1 VSRTDRDIQ
10 APQSGKETIMETKAR
25 LAGKIVLAAL
35 LMVMAA
41 GMVQAQQY
49 PQSGKPYFC
58 RWGAAGKSLVTLTM
72 GAPDANYHRTGTNLN
87 VYADASTISRS
98 FDLYWDWPT
107 GDNAF
112 DYFQTDTSTN
122 TTTHCKVYTYNNG
135 AIVNF
140 DPCTKN
146 NQPSLSQ
153 YCTQ

>member
-1 VSRTDRDIQ
+1 
-10 APQSGKETIMETKAR
+10 METKAR
-25 LAGKIVLAAL
+25 LAGKIVLMAL
-35 LMVMAA
+35 LMVTAA

-72 GAPDANYHRTGTNLN
+72 GAPDQNYHRTGTNFN
-87 VYADASTISRS
+87 VYPNATTLSRN
-98 FDLYWDWPT
+98 FDLYWDWT
-107 GDNAF
+107 VGDNVFTYRQSVGMPAVV
-112 DYFQTDTSTN
+112 TECTVT
-122 TTTHCKVYTYNNG
+122 TYNNG

-140 DPCTKN
+140 DPCRVD

>member
-1 VSRTDRDIQ
+1 
-10 APQSGKETIMETKAR
+10 METKAR
-25 LAGKIVLAAL
+25 LAGKIVLVAL
-35 LMVMAA
+35 LVVTAA

-87 VYADASTISRS
+87 VYPDASTISRA
-98 FDLYWDWPT
+98 FDLYWDFFT

-112 DYFQTDTSTN
+112 IYVQSSTSTECRV
-122 TTTHCKVYTYNNG
+122 TTYNNG

-140 DPCTKN
+140 DPCTKSG
-146 NQPSLSQ
+146 QPSLSQ